1 MSENALTSEDST
13 KILASGKDSI
23 KDKHDLGVNTTLLSG
38 GDFLS
43 LIIANVIFMKFRI
56 DTKIKGFETVHK
68 FFCNFTDHLLDTIT

>member
-1 MSENALTSEDST
+1 MKTSTSRISKD
-13 KILASGKDSI
+13 GKDSI

-68 FFCNFTDHLLDTIT
+68 FFCNFTAH